1 MDGWT
6 LHWLEAAGPLGEWR
20 TDLLGEFHAA
30 YKILSA
36 RMRPPRVD
44 ILIQKQANDTIPETG
59 TGGRGY
65 SDTLLSIAVD
75 PENPNFQASLQSG
88 EFRRGVIHEVHHC
101 LRNAGPGYG
110 WTLGEALVSE
120 GLAGQF
126 VRSLFGNDPEL
137 WEKAVTRQQLQ
148 DAAVDVEALTAT
160 DYDHSTWFFGSGSL
174 PRWFGYSLGYEMV
187 GSWQRQMAEID
198 AQKWVN
204 VSAAEIIEA
213 AAHDDLLSRFKAHSQ

>member
-59 TGGRGY
+59 TGGRAY

-75 PENPNFQASLQSG
+75 PESELPSKPPIWRIQAGRHS
-88 EFRRGVIHEVHHC
+88 RG
-101 LRNAGPGYG
+101 P
-110 WTLGEALVSE
+110 
-120 GLAGQF
+120 
-126 VRSLFGNDPEL
+126 
-137 WEKAVTRQQLQ
+137 
-148 DAAVDVEALTAT
+148 
-160 DYDHSTWFFGSGSL
+160 SL
-174 PRWFGYSLGYEMV
+174 P
-187 GSWQRQMAEID
+187 A
-198 AQKWVN
+198 
-204 VSAAEIIEA
+204 
-213 AAHDDLLSRFKAHSQ
+213 